1 LEGLGCLKNLVG
13 GDATML
19 QFHHE
24 LEHARSLLPV
34 QACELANFNI
44 NDSSSLAELRRV
56 TDISKLVIFCLSV
69 RFSKTGY
76 LGRRRTQHHN
86 AGVDLKGSDKH
97 ELSNW

>member
-1 LEGLGCLKNLVG
+1 MQPL
-13 GDATML
+13 L

-56 TDISKLVIFCLSV
+56 TDIFKLVIFCLSGC
-69 RFSKTGY
+69 FSKPDI
-76 LGRRRTQHHN
+76 LGVVEPSTITL
-86 AGVDLKGSDKH
+86 VST
-97 ELSNW
+97 

>member
-1 LEGLGCLKNLVG
+1 LAQIRSRADLEGLGCLKNLVG

-44 NDSSSLAELRRV
+44 NDSSSLAE
-56 TDISKLVIFCLSV
+56 
-69 RFSKTGY
+69 RFEKEHAVSETAHLFKALMQLNGIDRDTAERAIRDVMSG
-76 LGRRRTQHHN
+76 G
-86 AGVDLKGSDKH
+86 A
-97 ELSNW
+97 